1 MLKKIFL
8 IIDLII
14 ICTFLF
20 SLVYVNANNDILV
33 AKTNIKLARVQ
44 SPDAGGTTGGT
55 EGFSAGSTTGGT
67 EGFSVGDLIGSN
79 STDNAEI
86 EKIGNDVI
94 QILLTVA
101 AIISVIVLIILGIKY
116 MFGSVEEKAEYKK
129 TLIPY
134 VVGAGLVFA
143 SSSIASVVYNLAIN
157 IQKWYN

>member
-14 ICTFLF
+14 ICTFIF
-20 SLVYVNANNDILV
+20 SLIYVNVNNDILV
-33 AKTNIKLARVQ
+33 AKTNIKLALVS
-44 SPDAGGTTGGT
+44 SPSGGGGD
-55 EGFSAGSTTGGT
+55 GGT
-67 EGFSVGDLIGSN
+67 EGFSVGDLTGTN
-79 STDNAEI
+79 SPDNKEI

-94 QILLTVA
+94 QILFTVA

-143 SSSIASVVYNLAIN
+143 SSSIASAVYNLAIN
-157 IQKWYN
+157 I

>member
-33 AKTNIKLARVQ
+33 AKTNIKLALVQ
-44 SPDAGGTTGGT
+44 SPD
-55 EGFSAGSTTGGT
+55 AGSTTGGT
-67 EGFSVGDLIGSN
+67 EGFGVGDLTGTN
-79 STDNAEI
+79 SPDNKEI